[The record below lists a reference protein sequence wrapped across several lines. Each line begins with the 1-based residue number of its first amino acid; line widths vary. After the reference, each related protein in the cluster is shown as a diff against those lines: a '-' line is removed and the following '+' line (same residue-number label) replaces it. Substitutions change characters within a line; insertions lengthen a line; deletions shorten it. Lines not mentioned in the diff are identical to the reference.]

1 MLQVNSKQLQ
11 LPPIIRHPYLSA
23 CCFSTY
29 RLLCVLLRFECSI
42 FMSPSRARHCDGIT
56 EKNLSALHA
65 GCGFLNKV
73 KLLSVV
79 LITAVTQRGLSY
91 ETMASER

>member
-1 MLQVNSKQLQ
+1 
-11 LPPIIRHPYLSA
+11 
-23 CCFSTY
+23 
-29 RLLCVLLRFECSI
+29 
-42 FMSPSRARHCDGIT
+42 MSPSRARHCDGIT
-56 EKNLSALHA
+56 EKNLSTLHA